1 MIDHVFMHV
10 KDYDRSKKFYTV
22 ALKPLGYELIME
34 DRKSAGLGA
43 SGKPDFWIGE
53 AQKPV
58 DKTHFAF
65 LAQTRKQVDD
75 FYEEAIAAG
84 GQDNGGPGLRT
95 HYHQNY
101 YAAFVR
107 DPDGHNV
114 EVVCHKPE

>member
-10 KDYDRSKKFYTV
+10 KDYDQSKRFYTV
-22 ALKPLGYELIME
+22 ALKPLGYELVME
-34 DRKSAGLGA
+34 DGKSGGLGA
-43 SGKPDFWIGE
+43 GGKPDFWIG
-53 AQKPV
+53 
-58 DKTHFAF
+58 
-65 LAQTRKQVDD
+65 LAQTRKQVDG

-84 GQDNGGPGLRT
+84 GQDNGGPGLRK

-114 EVVCHKPE
+114 EVVCHKAE